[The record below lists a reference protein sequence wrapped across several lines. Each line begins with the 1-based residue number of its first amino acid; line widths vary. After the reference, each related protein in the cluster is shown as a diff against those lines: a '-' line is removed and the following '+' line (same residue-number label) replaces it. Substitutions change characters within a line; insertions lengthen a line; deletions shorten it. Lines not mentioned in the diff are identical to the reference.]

1 MDLVNASQ
9 SVCTEDFKHLQWFKD
24 KILRLEV
31 PYTALRF
38 TLEMGGSRQWFLCR
52 PVCAVLDRLLK
63 KIQPGA
69 KGNRA
74 EVLAIRSETELFGAR
89 LFSATA

>member
-1 MDLVNASQ
+1 LDLVNASQ

-38 TLEMGGSRQWFLCR
+38 TLEMWRDHSAMVSLPSCLRCFESIAEENSARRKG
-52 PVCAVLDRLLK
+52 
-63 KIQPGA
+63 QPG
-69 KGNRA
+69 
-74 EVLAIRSETELFGAR
+74 
-89 LFSATA
+89 

>member
-38 TLEMGGSRQWFLCR
+38 TLGMGWDHGNGFF
-52 PVCAVLDRLLK
+52 AV
-63 KIQPGA
+63 PFA
-69 KGNRA
+69 
-74 EVLAIRSETELFGAR
+74 LFWIDC
-89 LFSATA
+89 